1 VLAKRKALLQR
12 ALTTAV
18 VAVTAS
24 TTAFAGAASAD
35 HPAHEECRRWAPHP
49 HPFVQVVAQDST
61 FDTDCIEAPASRRFR
76 IYLENRDRDPHNIS
90 IYSADPSKDQDAKKL
105 FEGGEVGDRGR
116 TDYAVD
122 ALEPGE
128 YFFQDD
134 EVPAMNGTVHVEEAE
149 E

>member
-1 VLAKRKALLQR
+1 MHPHRKVLLQR
-12 ALTTAV
+12 ALITA
-18 VAVTAS
+18 AVTV
-24 TTAFAGAASAD
+24 TTSAAAFVGAASAD
-35 HPAHEECRRWAPHP
+35 HPAHQECRMWAPHP
-49 HPFVQVVAQDST
+49 HPFVHVVAQDNT

-90 IYSADPSKDQDAKKL
+90 IYSADPSKDKDAKKL
-105 FEGGEVGDRGR
+105 FEGAEVGDRGR

-134 EVPAMNGTVHVEEAE
+134 KVPAMNGTINVEAAE

>member
-1 VLAKRKALLQR
+1 VPAHRKALLQR

-24 TTAFAGAASAD
+24 TAAFAGAASAD
-35 HPAHEECRRWAPHP
+35 HPTHRECRMWAPHP
-49 HPFVQVVAQDST
+49 HPFVKIVAQDDT
-61 FDTDCIEAPASRRFR
+61 FDTDCIVAPGNRRFR
-76 IYLENRDRDPHNIS
+76 IYLENRDREPHNLS
-90 IYSADPSKDQDAKKL
+90 IYTGDPSKDEGARKV
-105 FEGGEVGDRGR
+105 FAGGEVGDRGR
-116 TDYAVD
+116 TDYAIG

-134 EVPAMNGTVHVEEAE
+134 NVPTMNGTVHVESDE